1 MKRTFQPSNLKR
13 KRTHGFRARM
23 ATKAGRAVFQE
34 EEERVEKFC
43 LHNLSLKQLKKIYS
57 TNFVAASLTGKSGVF
72 ISTPKKIF
80 PKAVDRNKIKRR
92 IKSIIFDTGFE
103 STSFGIKLIV
113 REDFLALNY
122 KEAYNEISA
131 VIKKAVL

>member
-1 MKRTFQPSNLKR
+1 MAFELAWQPRL
-13 KRTHGFRARM
+13 GVQF
-23 ATKAGRAVFQE
+23 FQE

-92 IKSIIFDTGFE
+92 IKSIVFDAGFAP
-103 STSFGIKLIV
+103 TSFGVRLIV
-113 REDFLALNY
+113 RKDFLALNY

>member
-1 MKRTFQPSNLKR
+1 MAFELECRPRLGARFFRT
-13 KRTHGFRARM
+13 
-23 ATKAGRAVFQE
+23 E
-34 EEERVEKFC
+34 EEKVEKFC
-43 LHNLSLKQLKKIYS
+43 QPNLSLESIKKIYS
-57 TNFVAASLTGKSGVF
+57 SNFLAASLTGKSGVF

>member
-1 MKRTFQPSNLKR
+1 M
-13 KRTHGFRARM
+13 
-23 ATKAGRAVFQE
+23 VFVLAWLPRLVEQFFLT

-80 PKAVDRNKIKRR
+80 PKAVDRNKINRR
-92 IKSIIFDTGFE
+92 IKSIIFDAGFDPA
-103 STSFGIKLIV
+103 SFGIKIIV
-113 REDFLALNY
+113 RKDFLALNY
-122 KEAYNEISA
+122 KEAYNEIDG
-131 VIKKAVL
+131 VIKKAFL

>member
-1 MKRTFQPSNLKR
+1 MAFELVWQPRLDAQLSL
-13 KRTHGFRARM
+13 
-23 ATKAGRAVFQE
+23 E

-43 LHNLSLKQLKKIYS
+43 LRNLSLKQLKKIYS

-92 IKSIIFDTGFE
+92 IKSIVFDTGFD
-103 STSFGIKLIV
+103 SSSFGIKLIV

>member
-1 MKRTFQPSNLKR
+1 MAFELAWQPRLGVR
-13 KRTHGFRARM
+13 F
-23 ATKAGRAVFQE
+23 FQE
-34 EEERVEKFC
+34 EEKRVEKFC
-43 LHNLSLKQLKKIYS
+43 LHKLSLKQLKKIYS

-92 IKSIIFDTGFE
+92 IKSIIFDSGFE
-103 STSFGIKLIV
+103 SSSFGIKLIV

>member
-1 MKRTFQPSNLKR
+1 MAFELAWQPRL
-13 KRTHGFRARM
+13 GAQF
-23 ATKAGRAVFQE
+23 FQE

-57 TNFVAASLTGKSGVF
+57 TNFVAASLTGESGVF

>member
-1 MKRTFQPSNLKR
+1 MAFELECLPRQGERFFRT
-13 KRTHGFRARM
+13 
-23 ATKAGRAVFQE
+23 

-43 LHNLSLKQLKKIYS
+43 QPNLSLESIKKIYS
-57 TNFVAASLTGKSGVF
+57 SNFIAASLTGKSGVF

-92 IKSIIFDTGFE
+92 IKSIIFDTGFD
-103 STSFGIKLIV
+103 SASFGVKLIV

-122 KEAYNEISA
+122 KEAYNEIST

>member
-1 MKRTFQPSNLKR
+1 MAFELECRPRLGARFFRT
-13 KRTHGFRARM
+13 
-23 ATKAGRAVFQE
+23 
-34 EEERVEKFC
+34 EEERVERFC
-43 LHNLSLKQLKKIYS
+43 QPNLSLESIKKIYS
-57 TNFVAASLTGKSGVF
+57 SNFLAASLTGKSGVF

-92 IKSIIFDTGFE
+92 IKSIIFDTGFD
-103 STSFGIKLIV
+103 SASFGVKLIV

>member
-1 MKRTFQPSNLKR
+1 MAFELAWQPRL
-13 KRTHGFRARM
+13 GVQF
-23 ATKAGRAVFQE
+23 FQE

-103 STSFGIKLIV
+103 STSCGIKLIV

>member
-1 MKRTFQPSNLKR
+1 MAFELAWQPRL
-13 KRTHGFRARM
+13 GVQF
-23 ATKAGRAVFQE
+23 FQE

-43 LHNLSLKQLKKIYS
+43 PHNLSLKQLKKIYS

>member
-1 MKRTFQPSNLKR
+1 MAFELAWQPRLGAQFSL
-13 KRTHGFRARM
+13 
-23 ATKAGRAVFQE
+23 E

-92 IKSIIFDTGFE
+92 IKSIIFDTGFD
-103 STSFGIKLIV
+103 STSFGVKLIV
-113 REDFLALNY
+113 RQDFLALNY

>member
-1 MKRTFQPSNLKR
+1 MAFELAWQPRL
-13 KRTHGFRARM
+13 GVQF
-23 ATKAGRAVFQE
+23 FQE

-43 LHNLSLKQLKKIYS
+43 LHNLSLKQLKRIYS

-103 STSFGIKLIV
+103 STSFGIKFIV